1 MQNKSLIPWVLGLGL
16 LMETLD
22 STVLNTALPQ
32 MAQSFDVNALT
43 LKLAIVSYF
52 ITLAVFI
59 PVSGYATDRWG
70 TKRVFFYAT
79 VAFLLSSLLC
89 GFSQNIF
96 QLVIGRLFQGLGGAM
111 ITPVGRMILLKTFE
125 RKEFIKAF
133 TSLVLVGQ
141 FGVVCG
147 PMLGG
152 ALTTF
157 LGWRWVFFV
166 NLPVGFLLLIL
177 IVRVIPNYQEAIR
190 YHFDKLGFVFFSIA
204 VGLITFGLALVTEES
219 FQDVETAGVLFG
231 IGVVLLMVYIWH
243 ARRLSLPLLN
253 LKLFRVRTFR
263 VAILG
268 SFLVRLPLN
277 APFFLLMLLF
287 QIEFGFS
294 ALVSGLFLM
303 PFGFAMMTMKTYF
316 QRVLRRCGFRRSLML
331 NPVLLMLSLLT
342 FTQVTAA
349 TPAWTLLLLVGF
361 LGVVSSFQFTCM
373 NTLNFVDIEKQEMSH
388 ASMIGSVLQQLAM
401 SFSVCFSAGL
411 LILVSRFH
419 HVATLNVTAFHTT
432 FYVLGGVSLL
442 SILIFRRLQPEDGR
456 AMLQ

>member
-1 MQNKSLIPWVLGLGL
+1 
-16 LMETLD
+16 
-22 STVLNTALPQ
+22 
-32 MAQSFDVNALT
+32 
-43 LKLAIVSYF
+43 
-52 ITLAVFI
+52 
-59 PVSGYATDRWG
+59 
-70 TKRVFFYAT
+70 
-79 VAFLLSSLLC
+79 
-89 GFSQNIF
+89 
-96 QLVIGRLFQGLGGAM
+96 M

-141 FGVVCG
+141 LGVVCG

-177 IVRVIPNYQEAIR
+177 IVRVIPNYKEEQR
-190 YHFDKLGFVFFSIA
+190 YHFDKIGFVLFSIA

-219 FQDVETAGVLFG
+219 FQNVETAGVLFG
-231 IGVVLLMVYIWH
+231 IGAILLVVYILH
-243 ARRLSLPLLN
+243 SRRLHLPLLN
-253 LKLFRVRTFR
+253 LKLLRVRTFR
-263 VAILG
+263 IAILG
-268 SFLVRLPLN
+268 SFLIRLPLN

-287 QIEFGFS
+287 QIEFRFS
-294 ALVSGLFLM
+294 ALEAGLFLM

-373 NTLNFVDIEKQEMSH
+373 NTLNFVDIEKKEMSH
-388 ASMIGSVLQQLAM
+388 ACMIGGVLQQLAM
-401 SFSVCFSAGL
+401 SLSVCFSAGL

-432 FYVLGGVSLL
+432 FYVLGAVSLL